1 MEYTDGFNTAAGFA
15 QNAMDLMAENNI
27 PHTPRNFAVWYA
39 HTSGRDP
46 QLIEALETLITSG
59 SVTDDD
65 CAALY
70 AKYLSKDDEAA
81 NLQRTSER
89 IEAAVGEVLGFIDE
103 ASVGAETYGQSL
115 ENNLGEMASA
125 DNLDSLRKAVET
137 LVGDTQKMATQ
148 NELLHE
154 RLENSSK
161 EIQSLHEHLEDV
173 RAEALTDGLTNI
185 PNRKAFDMNL
195 RQEAM
200 NAMETGEDL
209 CLLLCDIDHF
219 KKFNDSF
226 GHHTGDQVLKLAGMI
241 LTQNVK
247 GRDTAARYG
256 GEEFAIILP
265 NTKLGAA
272 KVLANKVR
280 EAVASKRIRKKSTGE
295 DFGAITMSIG
305 VAKFRGGE
313 SLSELIQ
320 RSDKGLYQ
328 AKDSGRNCV
337 VTEEELKEPA
347 EG

>member
-1 MEYTDGFNTAAGFA
+1 MEYTDGFKTAAGFA
-15 QNAMDLMAENNI
+15 KTAIDLMVENNI
-27 PHTPRNFAVWYA
+27 PHTPRNFAIWYA
-39 HTSGRDP
+39 HASGREP
-46 QLIEALETLITSG
+46 QMSSVLETLIVGEGVS
-59 SVTDDD
+59 DDD
-65 CAALY
+65 NAELY
-70 AKYLSKDDEAA
+70 SKYLGKDDEAA
-81 NLQRTSER
+81 DLQKTSER
-89 IEAAVGEVLGFIDE
+89 VDAAVSKVLGFIGE
-103 ASVGAETYGQSL
+103 ASDGAETYGQSL

-125 DNLDSLRKAVET
+125 DNMDSLRQAVAT
-137 LVGDTQKMATQ
+137 LVGDTKKMATQ

-154 RLENSSK
+154 RLENSSN
-161 EIQSLHEHLEDV
+161 EINTLREHMEEV
-173 RAEALTDGLTNI
+173 RAEGLTDGLTNI
-185 PNRKAFDMNL
+185 PNRKAFDITL

-200 NAMETGEDL
+200 NAMETGEEL

-219 KKFNDSF
+219 KLFNDTY
-226 GHHTGDQVLKLAGMI
+226 GHHTGDQVLKLVGMI

-265 NTKLGAA
+265 NTSLGAA
-272 KVLANKVR
+272 KNLANQVR

-295 DFGAITMSIG
+295 HFGEITMSIG

-337 VTEEELKEPA
+337 VAEDKLKEPA

>member
-1 MEYTDGFNTAAGFA
+1 M
-15 QNAMDLMAENNI
+15 
-27 PHTPRNFAVWYA
+27 
-39 HTSGRDP
+39 
-46 QLIEALETLITSG
+46 
-59 SVTDDD
+59 
-65 CAALY
+65 
-70 AKYLSKDDEAA
+70 
-81 NLQRTSER
+81 
-89 IEAAVGEVLGFIDE
+89 
-103 ASVGAETYGQSL
+103 
-115 ENNLGEMASA
+115 
-125 DNLDSLRKAVET
+125 DSLRQAVAT
-137 LVGDTQKMATQ
+137 LVGDTKKMATQ

-154 RLENSSK
+154 RLENSSN
-161 EIQSLHEHLEDV
+161 EINTLREHMEEV
-173 RAEALTDGLTNI
+173 RAEGLTDGLTNI
-185 PNRKAFDMNL
+185 PNRKAFDITL

-200 NAMETGEDL
+200 NAMETGEEL

-219 KKFNDSF
+219 KLFNDTY
-226 GHHTGDQVLKLAGMI
+226 GHHTGDQVLKLVGMI

-265 NTKLGAA
+265 NTSLGAA
-272 KVLANKVR
+272 KNLANQVR

-295 DFGAITMSIG
+295 HFGEITMSIG

-337 VTEEELKEPA
+337 VAEDKLKEPA